1 MLCSG
6 YRSVP
11 RGAVRELGPA
21 RSLGQGEALLTPRD
35 IRRAA
40 AGAMGHQVIEDLA
53 NEATNLWDMRNSV
66 KAFRQL
72 IWLETLRLLELRIF
86 RRWIVSQTE
95 HAIAIGPR
103 LKSTCS
109 ASSMRMPLITG
120 IFLVGQR
127 KTSGRMSR
135 QCRHQS
141 AVPQRHLTLRDERR
155 TLDDA
160 EARRNGR
167 RSRHQSFQTSSVLLR
182 GAFTGKPGKIEPGSV
197 TVVRTAA
204 WATLPD
210 AV

>member
-1 MLCSG
+1 MARPARWDKERPCS
-6 YRSVP
+6 P
-11 RGAVRELGPA
+11 RGTYVAQQRVLWVI
-21 RSLGQGEALLTPRD
+21 RSSRTSPTRPR
-35 IRRAA
+35 I
-40 AGAMGHQVIEDLA
+40 
-53 NEATNLWDMRNSV
+53 LWDMRNSV

-72 IWLETLRLLELRIF
+72 IWLETFRLLELRIF

-167 RSRHQSFQTSSVLLR
+167 RSRHQSFPMRPNVLRTSSRRLYR
-182 GAFTGKPGKIEPGSV
+182 E
-197 TVVRTAA
+197 A
-204 WATLPD
+204 WEDRAGLCD
-210 AV
+210 RC